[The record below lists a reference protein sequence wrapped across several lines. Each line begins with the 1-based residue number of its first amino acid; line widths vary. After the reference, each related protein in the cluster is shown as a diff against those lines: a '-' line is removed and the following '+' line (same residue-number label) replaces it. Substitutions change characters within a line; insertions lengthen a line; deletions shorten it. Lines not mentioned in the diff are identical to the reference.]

1 MTTTNLR
8 EKINVLNTLLQQADL
23 ESFQLGLTIEC
34 ANESTGDAQIDA
46 QLKSHAQNA
55 AAQLVA
61 VKRRIAV
68 CQDALAPLQAELD
81 ATQGN

>member
-1 MTTTNLR
+1 MATTNLR
-8 EKINVLNTLLQQADL
+8 EKINTLNSLLQQADL
-23 ESFQLGLTIEC
+23 EAFQLGLTIEC

-55 AAQLVA
+55 SAQLVA

-68 CQDALAPLQAELD
+68 CNAALAPLQAELE
-81 ATQGN
+81 ATQGS